1 MEKRVRRYRTE
12 IKTLSNTHP
21 RFKKVV
27 KLLDEHWDGLFH
39 TYEFGYIPRTNNGME
54 KLIWYFRK
62 IWKRIT
68 GYNNVNNWINYHGPF
83 AIYLFNFKCEKGK
96 NCKSKSQ
103 SQSQSKIDP
112 LQTMGIET
120 EKDNFATLMGS
131 VSLDIR
137 KKNFEKQKALREEN
151 KIRNTIN
158 LNGIKKFLNNKVE
171 KMKNILKIGRE

>member
-1 MEKRVRRYRTE
+1 MG
-12 IKTLSNTHP
+12 TLP
-21 RFKKVV
+21 
-27 KLLDEHWDGLFH
+27 
-39 TYEFGYIPRTNNGME
+39 
-54 KLIWYFRK
+54 
-62 IWKRIT
+62 
-68 GYNNVNNWINYHGPF
+68 
-83 AIYLFNFKCEKGK
+83 
-96 NCKSKSQ
+96 KSQ